1 MLRRGGR
8 LGFLRRFLLLLL
20 GFAGGVFLFDADDRA
35 VNGAHLH
42 FGDVFLP
49 GGFDIEGIDQLAV
62 FLLEFFFLDFF
73 MRCSFILQKIL
84 WRKRINVTASLSG

>member
-1 MLRRGGR
+1 
-8 LGFLRRFLLLLL
+8 
-20 GFAGGVFLFDADDRA
+20 
-35 VNGAHLH
+35 LH